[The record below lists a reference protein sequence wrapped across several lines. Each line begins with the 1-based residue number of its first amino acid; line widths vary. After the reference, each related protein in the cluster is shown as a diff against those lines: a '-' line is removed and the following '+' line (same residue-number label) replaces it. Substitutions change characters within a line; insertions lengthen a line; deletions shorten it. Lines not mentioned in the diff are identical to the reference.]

1 MDVKTTFLNGDL
13 KDEVY
18 MTQPK
23 GFINNS
29 QNACKSNNSIYGL

>member
-1 MDVKTTFLNGDL
+1 MDAKTTFLNKDL

-23 GFINNS
+23 TFYKIIVRKLAN
-29 QNACKSNNSIYGL
+29 